1 MTRPNGAAIEEA
13 AVTPKPKFDDRPNVF
28 ESLEDYAV
36 SPSEIGIGETQVVLQ
51 VKFGRP
57 RAQEW
62 VRCHPEPER
71 MKYFN
76 AVRDQKTS
84 KLFIVNPRVLSLVGT
99 QARLY
104 RVRQAITT
112 DNELY
117 LWPAPVEGR
126 LESDITHLNAQQA
139 ALSRWIR
146 IEWAG
151 KAFLAVEPQGDLGQ
165 PEWPELA
172 FQEVLELG
180 LTGHLINNENHPFII
195 RLLGRS

>member
-13 AVTPKPKFDDRPNVF
+13 AVTPKPKFDDGPNVF

-139 ALSRWIR
+139 ALSQWIR
-146 IEWAG
+146 IEWDG
-151 KAFLAVEPQGDLGQ
+151 KAFVAVEPQGDMGE
-165 PEWPELA
+165 PEWPELT
-172 FQEVLELG
+172 FQQVLEMG
-180 LTGHLINNENHPFII
+180 LAGHLINNADHVLI
-195 RLLGRS
+195 RRLQGRT

>member
-1 MTRPNGAAIEEA
+1 MTRPNGAAIEDA
-13 AVTPKPKFDDRPNVF
+13 AVTPKPHFDERPDVF
-28 ESLEDYAV
+28 ESLEDYTV
-36 SPSEIGIGETQVVLQ
+36 NPSEVGIGETQVVLQ
-51 VKFGRP
+51 VKFARP

-71 MKYFN
+71 VRYFH
-76 AVRDQKTS
+76 AIKDQKAN
-84 KLFIVNPRVLSLVGT
+84 KLFVVNRRILSLVGT

-112 DNELY
+112 DGELY

-180 LTGHLINNENHPFII
+180 LTGHLINDENHPFIK

>member
-1 MTRPNGAAIEEA
+1 
-13 AVTPKPKFDDRPNVF
+13 VF

-139 ALSRWIR
+139 ALSQWIR
-146 IEWAG
+146 IEWDG
-151 KAFLAVEPQGDLGQ
+151 KAFVAVEPQGDMGE
-165 PEWPELA
+165 PEWPELT
-172 FQEVLELG
+172 FQQVLEMG
-180 LTGHLINNENHPFII
+180 LAGHLINNADHVLI
-195 RLLGRS
+195 RRLQGRT

>member
-1 MTRPNGAAIEEA
+1 VRYFHAI
-13 AVTPKPKFDDRPNVF
+13 K
-28 ESLEDYAV
+28 
-36 SPSEIGIGETQVVLQ
+36 
-51 VKFGRP
+51 
-57 RAQEW
+57 
-62 VRCHPEPER
+62 
-71 MKYFN
+71 
-76 AVRDQKTS
+76 DQKAN
-84 KLFIVNPRVLSLVGT
+84 KLFVVNRRILSLVGT

-112 DNELY
+112 DGEIY

-180 LTGHLINNENHPFII
+180 LTGHLINDENHPFIK

>member
-1 MTRPNGAAIEEA
+1 VKLCLHYCEAEALKTELARLLADAHPGAIPSPNGCA
-13 AVTPKPKFDDRPNVF
+13 TSMRSRTRKP
-28 ESLEDYAV
+28 
-36 SPSEIGIGETQVVLQ
+36 
-51 VKFGRP
+51 
-57 RAQEW
+57 
-62 VRCHPEPER
+62 
-71 MKYFN
+71 
-76 AVRDQKTS
+76 TS
-84 KLFIVNPRVLSLVGT
+84 
-99 QARLY
+99 
-104 RVRQAITT
+104 
-112 DNELY
+112 Y

>member
-13 AVTPKPKFDDRPNVF
+13 AVTPKPKFDDGPNVF

-36 SPSEIGIGETQVVLQ
+36 SPSEVGIGETQVVLQ

-71 MKYFN
+71 VRYFH
-76 AVRDQKTS
+76 AIKDQKANR
-84 KLFIVNPRVLSLVGT
+84 LFVVNPRMLSLVGS
-99 QARLY
+99 QAKLY
-104 RVRQAITT
+104 RVRQAIST
-112 DNELY
+112 DGELY

-126 LESDITHLNAQQA
+126 LESDITHFNAQQA
-139 ALSRWIR
+139 ALNRWIR
-146 IEWAG
+146 IEWGG
-151 KAFLAVEPQGDLGQ
+151 KAFVAVEPQGDLGE
-165 PEWPELA
+165 PEWPELT
-172 FQEVLELG
+172 FREVLEMG
-180 LTGHLINNENHPFII
+180 LAGHLINNENHPFIK

>member
-112 DNELY
+112 DGELY

-139 ALSRWIR
+139 ALSQWIR
-146 IEWAG
+146 IEWDG
-151 KAFLAVEPQGDLGQ
+151 KAFVAVEPQGDMGE
-165 PEWPELA
+165 PEWPELT
-172 FQEVLELG
+172 FQQVLEMG
-180 LTGHLINNENHPFII
+180 LAGHLINNADHVLI
-195 RLLGRS
+195 RRLQGRT

>member
-76 AVRDQKTS
+76 AVRD
-84 KLFIVNPRVLSLVGT
+84 LFIVNPRVLSLVGT

-139 ALSRWIR
+139 ALSQWIR
-146 IEWAG
+146 IEWDG
-151 KAFLAVEPQGDLGQ
+151 KAFVAVEPQGDMGE
-165 PEWPELA
+165 PEWPELT
-172 FQEVLELG
+172 FQQVLEMG
-180 LTGHLINNENHPFII
+180 LAGHLINNADHVLI
-195 RLLGRS
+195 RRLQGRT